1 MGTSPESRGL
11 DLIGALGRF
20 SVVAL
25 SHPVSPEMPHW
36 PGDPRTQFEVWSEPS
51 RDGYLLRRISM
62 GEHSG
67 THLTAPASYF
77 ANGRTVDRYAPGEL
91 VRPAVVLD
99 VREQCESDP
108 DYALPL
114 GEVLAWEELNGGI
127 QPGHLVLLSTG
138 WPERWHD
145 AEAYLGADPCG
156 GLHFPGFGYE
166 AASYLVNEREV
177 GGLGTD
183 TAGIEPGTDNR
194 LSVSKLVLAEPRI
207 ALENLVNLDRLPAT
221 GAVVVIGAIGL
232 VGGSGSPAAVTAF
245 IPTETN

>member
-1 MGTSPESRGL
+1 MSPENRGL
-11 DLIGALGRF
+11 DLIGALGGF
-20 SVVAL
+20 SVVTL
-25 SHPVSPEMPHW
+25 SHPVSPEIPHW
-36 PGDPRTQFEVWSEPS
+36 PGDPRTQFEAWSEPS
-51 RDGYLLRRISM
+51 RDGYLLRRFSM

-77 ANGRTVDRYAPGEL
+77 TNGRTVDQYTPSEL
-91 VRPAVVLD
+91 VRTAVVLD
-99 VREQCESDP
+99 VRERCRRNR
-108 DYALPL
+108 DYALTL
-114 GEVLAWEELNGGI
+114 DDVLAWEELNGRI
-127 QPGHLVLLSTG
+127 QPGHLVLLNTG

-145 AEAYLGADPCG
+145 AEAYLGADICG

-166 AASYLVNEREV
+166 AASYLVNDREV

-183 TAGIEPGTDNR
+183 AAGIEQGTDRN

-221 GAVVVIGAIGL
+221 GAVVVIGALGL

>member
-1 MGTSPESRGL
+1 MEISPENRGL

-20 SVVAL
+20 SVVSL

-36 PGDPRTQFEVWSEPS
+36 PGDPRTEFEVWSELS
-51 RDGYLLRRISM
+51 KDGYFLRRFSM

-77 ANGRTVDRYAPGEL
+77 ADGRTVDLYTPGEL
-91 VRPAVVLD
+91 VRPVVVMD
-99 VREQCESDP
+99 VREQCGRDP
-108 DYALPL
+108 NYALPL
-114 GEVLAWEELNGGI
+114 REVLAWEEIHGGI
-127 QPGHLVLLSTG
+127 QPGHLILLNTG
-138 WPERWHD
+138 WSERWHD
-145 AEAYLGADPCG
+145 AEAYLGRDACG

-166 AASYLVNEREV
+166 AASYLVNQRDA

-183 TAGIEPGTDNR
+183 TAGIEPGTDSG
-194 LSVSKLVLAEPRI
+194 LTVSKLVLAEPRI

-221 GAVVVIGAIGL
+221 GAVAVVGVLRL

-245 IPTETN
+245 IPARTN